1 MCDNISSWFIIC
13 KMIGIPGQDRKESLS
28 ERNNKLA
35 EKLCMAKFN
44 SHEDGNCLKV
54 KGISIITECGS

>member
-1 MCDNISSWFIIC
+1 
-13 KMIGIPGQDRKESLS
+13 MIGIPGQDRKESLS

-44 SHEDGNCLKV
+44 SHEDDNCLKV

>member
-1 MCDNISSWFIIC
+1 
-13 KMIGIPGQDRKESLS
+13 MIGIPGQDRKESLS